1 MSLRS
6 VAFLAFAF
14 VSLLRSPWPF
24 VAAQDS
30 LDGYSFGC
38 GGIANF
44 QAAAPIYAFEG
55 ETTIR
60 CPDAF
65 GTGTFEC
72 GTYQYDAGAGTL
84 TGTVS
89 GVSFSTTNHFV
100 QDNILVSFQPDGSPL
115 PCNVLALDW
124 RRYFTGNAAVF
135 LKCPAQNPIPADGS
149 TSYEDNSW
157 AFYETGGVW
166 LTSRFEQVQA
176 QNTIRRDGFGVYVF
190 DAETE
195 RMRIYYGSWQN
206 RDQGYLDASFS
217 VSTGQFLADGTL
229 PEGAAC
235 YVDSGS
241 NMTKAVGQLSMEWL
255 GRGYLSRVLAH
266 EGANA
271 RVSGM
276 FYKAAAQ
283 TVLLYGSA
291 TWV

>member
-1 MSLRS
+1 
-6 VAFLAFAF
+6 
-14 VSLLRSPWPF
+14 

-241 NMTKAVGQLSMEWL
+241 VSAVQETPS
-255 GRGYLSRVLAH
+255 
-266 EGANA
+266 
-271 RVSGM
+271 SGLPPS
-276 FYKAAAQ
+276 ASNGGTGTAAQ
-283 TVLLYGSA
+283 PFGGTAGGSSAVWTMSGGHVVFTGVVAASVVLLLVGA
-291 TWV
+291 F